1 MRGKPQGFLIRPV
14 PVFAAVARVHNHRGR
29 QGVGLAVM
37 PIEQIRPFVGVA
49 VAAEHHVHPIALQ
62 NRQRVLTH
70 LDEFGFFVRI
80 VRALAVGRMVPEG
93 NAPVLLGSRQV
104 RL

>member
-1 MRGKPQGFLIRPV
+1 M
-14 PVFAAVARVHNHRGR
+14 
-29 QGVGLAVM
+29 
-37 PIEQIRPFVGVA
+37 
-49 VAAEHHVHPIALQ
+49 AAEHQVHPIALQ

-80 VRALAVGRMVPEG
+80 VRALTVGRMVPEG